1 MMLLQQWIDKQN
13 SAVDT
18 LALTPVNALAA
29 TLNRPAL
36 AMGDR
41 LPPLWHWLFFLPLTY
56 QAQLG
61 IDGHGAQHDFLPPVP
76 LPRRMWAGS
85 RIQFLQTLRM
95 GEAVRRES
103 RILDIVEKK
112 GRSGALVIVTV
123 QHDIYGAAG
132 LAIRE
137 QQDIVFREAPSSGA
151 EPDTPVSA
159 PAQSLNP
166 QWSHEHRADSVLL
179 FRYSALTFN
188 SHRIHYDYPY
198 TTVVEGYPDLVV
210 HGPLLFTLLAQAMS
224 QEHPQLGIKSLNMRA
239 VRPLYCNRPFRLQ
252 GQLSHDKQQALLWS
266 LDEHGSVTMQVDIIL
281 QPEEQP

>member
-1 MMLLQQWIDKQN
+1 MMLLQQWVDKQN

-29 TLNRPAL
+29 TLNRPVL
-36 AMGDR
+36 AMGDQ
-41 LPPLWHWLFFLPLTY
+41 LPPLWHWLFFLPLVQ

-61 IDGHGAQHDFLPPVP
+61 VDGHGAQHDFLPPVP

-85 RIQFLQTLRM
+85 RLQFLQALRI

-151 EPDTPVSA
+151 VPDTPVSA
-159 PAQSLNP
+159 PVQSLNP

-198 TTVVEGYPDLVV
+198 TTQVEGYPDLVV
-210 HGPLLFTLLAQAMS
+210 HGPLLFTLLVQAMS

-252 GQLSHDKQQALLWS
+252 GQLSHDKQQAQLWS

-281 QPEEQP
+281 HSEEQP